1 MDWASMAYRVILRI
15 CSSENGLSVLLLKAS
30 ITLSKLMPLSELM
43 PLCWLSLSAADALN
57 GNAMLIFLASMALTR
72 ESSEA

>member
-1 MDWASMAYRVILRI
+1 MVCASMAYLVILRI
-15 CSSENGLSVLLLKAS
+15 CSSENGLSAPLLKAS

-43 PLCWLSLSAADALN
+43 PLCWLSPSAADALN
-57 GNAMLIFLASMALTR
+57 GNAMLIFLASMALTS